1 MERKNMNHRV
11 IGRDSE
17 VRTNVVSVVGHPH
30 LGTDEQDP
38 SVVEDYPDV
47 VDDVLV
53 GHWPTGGSIQPI
65 PSASR
70 SIKRSGGKK
79 EGCVHSD
86 VADDILSL
94 LGVHDVS
101 QYFPGVEHRI
111 AYSMTK

>member
-38 SVVEDYPDV
+38 SVVE
-47 VDDVLV
+47 DVLV